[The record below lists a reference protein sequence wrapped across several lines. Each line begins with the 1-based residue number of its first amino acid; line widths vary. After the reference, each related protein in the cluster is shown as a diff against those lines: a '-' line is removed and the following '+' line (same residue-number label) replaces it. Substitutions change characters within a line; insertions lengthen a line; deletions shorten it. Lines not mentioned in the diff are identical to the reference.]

1 MSLCQPRPLFVYGSL
16 MDGLFNYRRYLAHHV
31 SQTPRRARVRGA
43 LYHLQ
48 HKGYPALLQGEDW
61 VYGELFVLDDFPAA
75 IAALDEMEN
84 FHGEDDPQSE
94 YLRQLIEVEI
104 FDPAQGRYV
113 GQQHAYHYRYV
124 VQHDPKW
131 QQGKH
136 YLPDGNWRAFHLA
149 QLESAA

>member
-1 MSLCQPRPLFVYGSL
+1 M
-16 MDGLFNYRRYLAHHV
+16 
-31 SQTPRRARVRGA
+31 
-43 LYHLQ
+43 
-48 HKGYPALLQGEDW
+48 
-61 VYGELFVLDDFPAA
+61 LDDFPAA

-113 GQQHAYHYRYV
+113 GQQQAYHYRYV
-124 VQHDPKW
+124 VQHDPRW